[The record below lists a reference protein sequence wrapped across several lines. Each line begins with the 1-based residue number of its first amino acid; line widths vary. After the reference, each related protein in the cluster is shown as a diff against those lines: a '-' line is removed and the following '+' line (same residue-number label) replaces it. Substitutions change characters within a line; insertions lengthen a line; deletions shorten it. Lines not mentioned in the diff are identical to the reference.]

1 MTRRANKI
9 AIYYLNLGKKWDL
22 DNYLLAK
29 WVTPMD
35 FVRAL
40 WYYGSIW
47 TGYADTYRNEQ
58 FIPKTDFW
66 YEHEARMHAINFRQP
81 NQSQIATNL
90 MTVLSWELE
99 QVAAWLRG
107 ADDEDEK
114 EEEIIEN

>member
-35 FVRAL
+35 FVRAF
-40 WYYGSIW
+40 WFYGSIW

-66 YEHEARMHAINFRQP
+66 YEHEARMHAINFKQP
-81 NQSQIATNL
+81 N
-90 MTVLSWELE
+90 
-99 QVAAWLRG
+99 
-107 ADDEDEK
+107 
-114 EEEIIEN
+114 